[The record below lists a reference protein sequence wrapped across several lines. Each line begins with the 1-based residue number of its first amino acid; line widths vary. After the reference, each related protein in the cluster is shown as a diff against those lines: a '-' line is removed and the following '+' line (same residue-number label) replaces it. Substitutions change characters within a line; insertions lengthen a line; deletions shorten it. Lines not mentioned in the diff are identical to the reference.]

1 MIIVF
6 FLRRLET
13 TTKAT
18 TTTTQLNQIRLSLK
32 NSHHISFLQLTM
44 LVLDILSILT
54 NIWAI
59 GMRSPLGNIFNVNW
73 CWIMQIVSMYRIMK
87 QVLGS
92 FFMACYRVLC
102 LKRRGMKSLRRRKIV
117 NQLLRLEQ
125 IITVFLLGSLTLGQI
140 LW

>member
-6 FLRRLET
+6 LRRVET

-32 NSHHISFLQLTM
+32 NSHYISFLQLTM
-44 LVLDILSILT
+44 LVLDIFTTLT
-54 NIWAI
+54 NIWAL
-59 GMRSPLGNIFNVNW
+59 GMRSPLDVNL
-73 CWIMQIVSMYRIMK
+73 CWVMQIVSMYRGMK